1 MRIQKLADI
10 ISALEGRPVK
20 RLVAINAID
29 EHTLSAILEAV
40 HAGLIKAYVTG
51 NPESILQTCTESH
64 LDPNSLTIIP
74 AVSEEDAAIKA
85 VEMITAGLADVLMKG
100 LITTD
105 KFMRVILNK
114 DYGLLPS
121 KGVLS
126 HVTVMENPH
135 YHKLLIVSDV
145 AIIPVPDLSQKIA
158 MVGYLIDTAKT
169 LGIEL
174 PKVALLAATD
184 QVLPSMPATTDAAI
198 ISKMAERGQITGAII
213 DGPMAF
219 DVAFDKSSAEIK
231 KITSPVAGDADC
243 ILFPNVDTGN
253 LFYKMSARFCQSEQA
268 AIVAGAKIPIVLS
281 SRGDSMQTKLWS
293 IALAAL
299 MG

>member
-1 MRIQKLADI
+1 MRIEKLSDLH
-10 ISALEGRPVK
+10 SALKDRPVK
-20 RLVAINAID
+20 RLVAINAVD

-40 HAGLIKAYVTG
+40 HSGFIKAFVTG
-51 NPESILQTCTESH
+51 DPESIRKTCTELH
-64 LDPNSLTIIP
+64 LDSNDLTIVP
-74 AVSEEDAAIKA
+74 AFSEEEAAIKA
-85 VEMITAGLADVLMKG
+85 VEMITSGAADILMKG

-105 KFMRVILNK
+105 KFMRIILNK

-121 KGVLS
+121 KGLLS
-126 HVTVMENPH
+126 HVTVVENPH
-135 YHKLLIVSDV
+135 YHKLLVVSDV
-145 AIIPVPDLSQKIA
+145 AIIPYPDLSQKIT
-158 MVGYLIDTAKT
+158 MVGYLINTAKA
-169 LGIEL
+169 LGIET
-174 PKVALLAATD
+174 PKVALLAATE
-184 QVLPSMPATTDAAI
+184 QVLPSIPACTDAAI

-219 DVAFDKSSAEIK
+219 DVAVDKESAEIK
-231 KITSPVAGDADC
+231 NIDSPIAGDVDC
-243 ILFPNVDTGN
+243 ILFPNIDAGN

-268 AIVAGAKIPIVLS
+268 AIVAGANIPIVLS